1 MALRT
6 GVSGVLSVSDY
17 TVCSDEELI
26 DLSRA
31 GDNDALDFLIGRY
44 VGLVRQKAFRF
55 FLVGADKEDLIQEG
69 LIGLFKATRDYD
81 VAHGVP
87 FKSFADTC
95 IMRQIATA
103 IKAATRLKHGPLN
116 NSISL
121 SQPLF
126 ENDEAAAL
134 MDVICRDTLPNPEEI
149 VINKERYHVVSE
161 RIEKILSRFEKQV
174 LGYYLQGKSY
184 HDIALKL
191 DKPQKAVDNALQ
203 RVKRKL
209 TGIAEERTK

>member
-1 MALRT
+1 M
-6 GVSGVLSVSDY
+6 SMSDY
-17 TVCSDEELI
+17 SVYSDEELI
-26 DLSRA
+26 ELSRL
-31 GDNDALDFLIGRY
+31 GDNDALDYLIGRY

-81 VAHGVP
+81 SSYNVP
-87 FKSFADTC
+87 FKSFAETC

-126 ENDEAAAL
+126 DDDEETAAL

-149 VINKERYHVVSE
+149 IINKERYLM
-161 RIEKILSRFEKQV
+161 IGEKIQSLLSKFEKQV
-174 LGYYLQGKSY
+174 LGYYLQGRTY

-191 DKPQKAVDNALQ
+191 GKPQKAVDNALQ
-203 RVKRKL
+203 RIKRKVE
-209 TGIAEERTK
+209 GIARERTL